1 MLEMLAYGM
10 TGVLLGV
17 LTGLIPGIHPNT
29 VIFTSIPFYLGSG
42 IDFMLYAALIS
53 GLSVS
58 HTFHDFIPAFYL
70 QAPEGG
76 TALSINIGGE
86 MASNGRG
93 FEAFHSTVLGGIYSL
108 FAFTAFLPFVYL
120 FLDEFYSLAS
130 SFMAPLLG
138 FFLLFLIFRSGK
150 KEALI
155 VAILSGSLG
164 VIALNSSISGS
175 FILMPVFSG
184 LFAMP
189 AVLSSLASGSR
200 LPEQEEVEG
209 FEGSR
214 GGVVGFFAGLM
225 AGVFPGLGAAGSTS
239 FLTPLIESR
248 KDFLAGMGGVNTS
261 DIVVSLISLMLI
273 DRARSGTAVA
283 LNSIGT
289 GVEYQIFSLVGVSLF
304 CGGVSALTTVRTHKL
319 FLRFFRRA
327 RFDYL
332 GWAVILLL
340 IWASFMFSG
349 LFGVLVLTV
358 GSLIGSYSFLVDC
371 RNVCMAVLLVPVI
384 LFFL

>member
-1 MLEMLAYGM
+1 MLEMLAYGI

-17 LTGLIPGIHPNT
+17 FTGLIPGIHPNT
-29 VIFTSIPFYLGSG
+29 VIFTSIPFYLSSS

-86 MASNGRG
+86 MASNGQG
-93 FEAFHSTVLGGIYSL
+93 FEAFHSTVLGGLYSL
-108 FAFTAFLPFVYL
+108 FTFTAFLPLVYL

-155 VAILSGSLG
+155 VAVLSGSLG

-209 FEGSR
+209 FKGSR

-261 DIVVSLISLMLI
+261 DIVVSLVSLMLI
-273 DRARSGTAVA
+273 EKARSGTAVA

-289 GVEYQIFSLVGVSLF
+289 GAEYQIFSLVGVSLF
-304 CGGVSALTTVRTHKL
+304 CGGVSALTAVRTHKL
-319 FLRFFRRA
+319 FLRFFRSA
-327 RFDYL
+327 RFEYI
-332 GWAVILLL
+332 GWAVVLLL
-340 IWASFMFSG
+340 VWASFMFSG
-349 LFGVLVLTV
+349 LFGVLVLAV
-358 GSLIGSYSFLVDC
+358 GSLIGSYSFLVGC